1 MEVPNSLNSKSI
13 RGTLIGC
20 AVMFGFGI
28 LWIVV
33 GLSGGRFSPGWV
45 RIGLAAAVGVLAAW
59 IGLFTIRFIRGHQHA
74 APASPEQDML
84 ARRIGRRFGLIN
96 AVQWGAIIAAIIVLN
111 VIHRTGFIAPAIAV
125 IVGIHFFPLA
135 AVFRQP
141 SYYATGTLGCI
152 IGVIGFLIADDAAR
166 LSVVGLSFG
175 LLLWLTTIAVLV
187 KGQPPKQVRREID
200 GRS

>member
-45 RIGLAAAVGVLAAW
+45 RIGLAAAGGVLAAW
-59 IGLFTIRFIRGHQHA
+59 IGLFTIGYIRGHQHA
-74 APASPEQDML
+74 APASPEQAIL
-84 ARRIGRRFGLIN
+84 ERRIGRRFGLIN

>member
-13 RGTLIGC
+13 QGMLIGC

-33 GLSGGRFSPGWV
+33 GLSGSRFSPGGV
-45 RIGLAAAVGVLAAW
+45 RIGLAAAGGVLAAW
-59 IGLFTIRFIRGHQHA
+59 ISLFTIRNLRGHQRA
-74 APASPEQDML
+74 ASALPEQAML
-84 ARRIGRRFGLIN
+84 ARRIGQRFGRIN
-96 AVQWGAIIAAIIVLN
+96 TVQWGSIIAAIIALN

-135 AVFRQP
+135 ALFRQP

-166 LSVVGLSFG
+166 LSVVGLLFG
-175 LLLWLTTIAVLV
+175 LLLWLTTITVLV
-187 KGQPPKQVRREID
+187 KSQPPKQVRGDID
-200 GRS
+200 GHS

>member
-1 MEVPNSLNSKSI
+1 MEVHNSLNSKSI
-13 RGTLIGC
+13 RGMLIGC

-45 RIGLAAAVGVLAAW
+45 RIGLAAAGGVLAAW
-59 IGLFTIRFIRGHQHA
+59 ISLFTIRYLRGHQRA
-74 APASPEQDML
+74 APAPPPEQAML
-84 ARRIGRRFGLIN
+84 ARRIGRRFGRIN
-96 AVQWGAIIAAIIVLN
+96 AVQWGAIIAAIIALN

-125 IVGIHFFPLA
+125 IVGIHFLPLA
-135 AVFRQP
+135 ALFRQP

-187 KGQPPKQVRREID
+187 KSQPQKQVR
-200 GRS
+200 

>member
-45 RIGLAAAVGVLAAW
+45 RIGLAAAAGVLAAW

-96 AVQWGAIIAAIIVLN
+96 AVQWGAIIAAIIALN

-166 LSVVGLSFG
+166 LSVVGFSFG

-187 KGQPPKQVRREID
+187 KSQPPKQVRREID
-200 GRS
+200 GHS

>member
-1 MEVPNSLNSKSI
+1 MEVLNSLNSKSI

-45 RIGLAAAVGVLAAW
+45 RIGLASAAGVLAAW

-96 AVQWGAIIAAIIVLN
+96 AVQWGAIIAAIIALN

-125 IVGIHFFPLA
+125 IVGIHFLPLA
-135 AVFRQP
+135 ALFRQP

-187 KGQPPKQVRREID
+187 KSQPQKQVR
-200 GRS
+200 

>member
-28 LWIVV
+28 LWVFV

-45 RIGLAAAVGVLAAW
+45 RIGLAAAAGVLAAW

-96 AVQWGAIIAAIIVLN
+96 AVQWGAIIAAIIALN

-187 KGQPPKQVRREID
+187 KSQPPKQVR
-200 GRS
+200 

>member
-20 AVMFGFGI
+20 AIMFGFGI

-96 AVQWGAIIAAIIVLN
+96 AVQWGAIIAAIIALN

-166 LSVVGLSFG
+166 LSLVGLSFG

-187 KGQPPKQVRREID
+187 KSQPPKQVR
-200 GRS
+200 

>member
-33 GLSGGRFSPGWV
+33 GLSGGRFSPAGV
-45 RIGLAAAVGVLAAW
+45 RIGLAAAGGMLAAW
-59 IGLFTIRFIRGHQHA
+59 ISLFAIRLRGHQRA
-74 APASPEQDML
+74 APAPPPEQAML
-84 ARRIGRRFGLIN
+84 ARQIGRRFGRVN
-96 AVQWGAIIAAIIVLN
+96 AVQWGAVIAAIIVLN

-125 IVGIHFFPLA
+125 IVGIHFLPLA
-135 AVFRQP
+135 ALFRQP
-141 SYYATGTLGCI
+141 SYYGTGTLGCV

-166 LSVVGLSFG
+166 VSFVALSFG

-187 KGQPPKQVRREID
+187 KSQP
-200 GRS
+200 

>member
-20 AVMFGFGI
+20 AIMFGFGI

-45 RIGLAAAVGVLAAW
+45 RIGLAAAAGVLAAW

-96 AVQWGAIIAAIIVLN
+96 AVQWGAIIAAIIALN

-166 LSVVGLSFG
+166 LSLVGLSFG

-187 KGQPPKQVRREID
+187 KSQPPKQVR
-200 GRS
+200 

>member
-20 AVMFGFGI
+20 AIMFGFGI

-45 RIGLAAAVGVLAAW
+45 RIGLAAAAGVLAAW

-96 AVQWGAIIAAIIVLN
+96 AVQWGAIIAAIIALN

-187 KGQPPKQVRREID
+187 KGQPPKQVR
-200 GRS
+200 

>member
-1 MEVPNSLNSKSI
+1 MEVPNSLNSKSV

-45 RIGLAAAVGVLAAW
+45 RIGLAAAAGVLAAW
-59 IGLFTIRFIRGHQHA
+59 IGLFTIRFIRGHQRA

-84 ARRIGRRFGLIN
+84 GRRIGRRFGLIN

-166 LSVVGLSFG
+166 LSLVGLSFG

-187 KGQPPKQVRREID
+187 KSQPPKQVR
-200 GRS
+200 

>member
-1 MEVPNSLNSKSI
+1 MEVPNSQNSKSI
-13 RGTLIGC
+13 RGMLIGC

-45 RIGLAAAVGVLAAW
+45 RIGLAAAGAVLAAW
-59 IGLFTIRFIRGHQHA
+59 IGLFAIRYIRGHQRA
-74 APASPEQDML
+74 APASPEQAML
-84 ARRIGRRFGLIN
+84 ARRIGQRFGRIN
-96 AVQWGAIIAAIIVLN
+96 AVQWGSIIAAIIALN

-125 IVGIHFFPLA
+125 IVGIHFLPLA
-135 AVFRQP
+135 ALFRQP

-152 IGVIGFLIADDAAR
+152 IGAIGFLMADDAAR

-187 KGQPPKQVRREID
+187 KSQPQKQVQ
-200 GRS
+200 